1 MTIAKLCLLAALVI
15 AGCGSAAAQVVNPLE
30 ELEASR
36 RGSIEMDKRMKRE
49 RDEQLRKDKER
60 AAANVRQDAAAKKAA
75 SQPVAPG
82 ARSGR
87 P

>member
-1 MTIAKLCLLAALVI
+1 
-15 AGCGSAAAQVVNPLE
+15 
-30 ELEASR
+30 
-36 RGSIEMDKRMKRE
+36 MDKRMKRE